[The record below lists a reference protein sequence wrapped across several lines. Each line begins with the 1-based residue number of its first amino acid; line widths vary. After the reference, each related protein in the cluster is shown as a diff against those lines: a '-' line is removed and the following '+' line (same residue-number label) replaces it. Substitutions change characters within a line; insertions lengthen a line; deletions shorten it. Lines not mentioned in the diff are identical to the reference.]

1 LLGSGS
7 RRQLRRT
14 LEQRTGAPYLFPILL
29 TALALAGGWWLKDA
43 APGLAGAVASP
54 EVKVRAALA
63 AFTSARLE
71 DVYGHGSG
79 GLAELSDLRLA
90 DVTVALEGE
99 GDRARARVVAM
110 AEGTGRVAWRGQV
123 ATLAYVGREAFTM
136 RPCTF
141 AGYCAEGE
149 ALAELRPVLRLLFR
163 RLDAFNGR
171 DAEAYGRLVAEG
183 YRGAG
188 GKAALLTR
196 LREDLASGPPATLT
210 VTAWQL
216 RVDRDQ
222 VVVGED
228 ELLTTPGRPPVA
240 LRARLT
246 LVREAG
252 RWVVADGLSGPERA
266 PAPPPR

>member
-1 LLGSGS
+1 MLGSGS

-14 LEQRTGAPYLFPILL
+14 LEQRTGAPYLFPFLL
-29 TALALAGGWWLKDA
+29 TALVLAAAWWLEGA
-43 APGLAGAVASP
+43 TPGLTGAVASP
-54 EVKVRAALA
+54 EAKVRAALA

-71 DVYGHGSG
+71 DAYGHGAG
-79 GLAELSDLRLA
+79 GLAELTGLRLA

-99 GDRARARVVAM
+99 GERTRARVVAM
-110 AEGTGRVAWRGQV
+110 AEGSGRVAWRGQV
-123 ATLAYVGREAFTM
+123 ATLGYVGREAFTM

-141 AGYCAEGE
+141 AGFCAEGE

-171 DAEAYGRLVAEG
+171 DAEAYGRLLAEG

-188 GKAALLTR
+188 GKAALLER
-196 LREDLASGPPATLT
+196 LRADQAAGPLATLT
-210 VTAWQL
+210 VTGWQI

-252 RWVVADGLSGPERA
+252 RWVVADGLSVPERA
-266 PAPPPR
+266 PAAAPR